1 MKIFAALLS
10 LAAAAPGANPYLD
23 LKDDQPVAAEYS
35 GKEWGDEI
43 QAPTEEGIDFNA
55 KVTMQRLAAMPWGQV
70 VRVSFEPK
78 GTRKIEPIHLLV
90 TDNEILQL
98 VSENMDREV
107 KVISEM
113 KKQPKFERTDVR
125 ALSKGTLTISDSPWT
140 TKVTIK
146 NGVCTYLTSHH
157 SGHFTKFVW
166 KKGAG
171 LVEYG
176 QGQGAAADGFRL
188 KPAKDAKK

>member
-1 MKIFAALLS
+1 MKSLVALLS
-10 LAAAAPGANPYLD
+10 LAASAFAANPYLD
-23 LKDDQPVAAEYS
+23 LKDDQPVVAEYS

-43 QAPTEEGIDFNA
+43 QAPTEAGIDFSA
-55 KVTMQRLAAMPWGQV
+55 KVSLQRLAAMPWGQI

-78 GTRKIEPIHLLV
+78 GTRKIEPLHLLV
-90 TDNEILQL
+90 TDNEILEL
-98 VSENMDREV
+98 TSENLEREV
-107 KVISEM
+107 KAIAAM
-113 KKQPKFERTDVR
+113 AKQPKFAKTDVR
-125 ALSKGTLTISDSPWT
+125 ALSKGSLTVSDAPWT

-146 NGVCTYLTSHH
+146 DGVCTYLTSHN

-176 QGQGAAADGFRL
+176 NGQGALADGFRL
-188 KPAKDAKK
+188 KPAPAAKK